1 MSNLPFVEE
10 TAGSSSGS
18 GSAPPLWVSGAYYS
32 AGVSAVSPPDVVTSP
47 TDFQRYTR
55 IVSGTG
61 STDPASDP
69 TNWQP
74 TGDRA
79 IKSIQR
85 GVIAIT
91 GATATAT
98 ITTVV
103 TAKSELR
110 FLGFDSIGT
119 DNTHSLRIVLTNTT
133 TITATQGVGGAAG
146 NVSWELTERY

>member
-1 MSNLPFVEE
+1 MSSLSDFVG
-10 TAGSSSGS
+10 GS
-18 GSAPPLWVSGAYYS
+18 PQLWVSGTAYA
-32 AGVSAVSPPDVVTSP
+32 AGKVVWSP
-47 TDFQRYTR
+47 TDYQYFMRK
-55 IVSGTG
+55 SAGAG
-61 STDPASDP
+61 STDPSSDT

-98 ITTVV
+98 ITAVV

-110 FLGFDSIGT
+110 FLGFDSNGT
-119 DNTHSLRIVLTNTT
+119 DNTHSLRVVLTNTT
-133 TITATQGVGGAAG
+133 TITATQGAGGAAG

>member
-1 MSNLPFVEE
+1 MSSLSDFVG
-10 TAGSSSGS
+10 GS
-18 GSAPPLWVSGAYYS
+18 PQLWVSGTAYA
-32 AGVSAVSPPDVVTSP
+32 AGKVVWSP
-47 TDFQRYTR
+47 TDYQYFMRK
-55 IVSGTG
+55 SAGGGT
-61 STDPASDP
+61 TDPASDT

-79 IKSIQR
+79 VKSIQR

-98 ITTVV
+98 ITAVV

-110 FLGFDSIGT
+110 FLGFDSNGT
-119 DNTHSLRIVLTNTT
+119 DNTHSLRVVLTNTT
-133 TITATQGVGGAAG
+133 TITATQGAGGAAG

>member
-1 MSNLPFVEE
+1 MSSLSDFVG
-10 TAGSSSGS
+10 GS
-18 GSAPPLWVSGAYYS
+18 PQLWVSGTAYA
-32 AGVSAVSPPDVVTSP
+32 AGKVVWSP
-47 TDFQRYTR
+47 TDYQYFMRK
-55 IVSGTG
+55 SAGAG
-61 STDPASDP
+61 STDPSSDT

-85 GVIAIT
+85 GVIAIA

-98 ITTVV
+98 ITAVV

-110 FLGFDSIGT
+110 FLGFDSNGT
-119 DNTHSLRIVLTNTT
+119 DNTHSLRVVLTNTT
-133 TITATQGVGGAAG
+133 TITATQGAGGAAG